1 MAVQPVAAH
10 RGSANGRPN
19 LQRVAAWIVLSVAAL
34 IALFPMY
41 WLFISAFTP
50 TTSTINTTPT
60 LLPIDPGLDNFRRL
74 FALAGNYGR
83 WVLNSLIVA
92 VGVTAFHM
100 FFDTLAGYAFA
111 KRSFPGRTIFF
122 WLILSTLM
130 IPDHVTLVPKYI
142 VVRQAGLTNSL
153 WALFLPGTASVFGIF
168 LMRQFIQTMPNELIE
183 AGRIDGASEIGIFT
197 RIILPLCKPALA
209 ALAIFTFVRYW
220 NDFMWPLIV
229 LKDNAK
235 YTLPVGVASLQ
246 GEFGTDYGVIFAG
259 AALAALP
266 MIIFFLAFQ
275 RYFLEGVRMGA
286 VKG

>member
-1 MAVQPVAAH
+1 
-10 RGSANGRPN
+10 
-19 LQRVAAWIVLSVAAL
+19 
-34 IALFPMY
+34 
-41 WLFISAFTP
+41 
-50 TTSTINTTPT
+50 
-60 LLPIDPGLDNFRRL
+60 
-74 FALAGNYGR
+74 
-83 WVLNSLIVA
+83 
-92 VGVTAFHM
+92 M

-111 KRSFPGRTIFF
+111 KRSFPGRTVFF

-197 RIILPLCKPALA
+197 RIILPLCTPALA

-235 YTLPVGVASLQ
+235 FTLPVGVASLQ

-259 AALAALP
+259 SALAALP